1 MKSKFSFETYKKLAV
16 IGVLYIAEGLPYGFL
31 FLTLS
36 VYFRSYGIELKQIGL
51 ISLMGLPWSF
61 KALWSPIVDKYG
73 QRWHWI
79 VATQLLLAL
88 GIIIFAN
95 IPIATLPVFIWI
107 ILLFISFAGATQ
119 DIAVDAYSI
128 DILESHEQG
137 VANGVRTAFYRVAVI
152 ISGGGLIAVS
162 SLIEWKYS
170 FYFIAALFIF
180 IALVISLNKD
190 FHQPK
195 IIKKVEQQKSNFL
208 MLWYY
213 PLKELLVRK
222 DAIPVM
228 IFILLFK
235 FGDQM
240 MTQMVYPFWYDN
252 GFTREEI
259 GLISGTLG
267 MLLTIIGALL
277 GGYLTSKWDIAT
289 ALWILGAFQAFSNL
303 GYAAASHFG
312 ALTYQV
318 YSASMF
324 ESFSSGLGTAAFL
337 AFLMR
342 LCKKQYSATQYALLS
357 SIFVIGA
364 RLSGALGGYCA
375 QYFGYT
381 NFFII
386 TFFVSLPAFA
396 LLPFVMRNLKTL
408 AGE

>member
-1 MKSKFSFETYKKLAV
+1 
-16 IGVLYIAEGLPYGFL
+16 
-31 FLTLS
+31 
-36 VYFRSYGIELKQIGL
+36 
-51 ISLMGLPWSF
+51 
-61 KALWSPIVDKYG
+61 
-73 QRWHWI
+73 
-79 VATQLLLAL
+79 
-88 GIIIFAN
+88 
-95 IPIATLPVFIWI
+95 
-107 ILLFISFAGATQ
+107 
-119 DIAVDAYSI
+119 
-128 DILESHEQG
+128 
-137 VANGVRTAFYRVAVI
+137 
-152 ISGGGLIAVS
+152 
-162 SLIEWKYS
+162 
-170 FYFIAALFIF
+170 
-180 IALVISLNKD
+180 
-190 FHQPK
+190 
-195 IIKKVEQQKSNFL
+195 

-240 MTQMVYPFWYDN
+240 ITQMVYPFWYDN

-289 ALWILGAFQAFSNL
+289 ALWILGAFQAFSTL

-342 LCKKQYSATQYALLS
+342 LCKKQ
-357 SIFVIGA
+357 
-364 RLSGALGGYCA
+364 
-375 QYFGYT
+375 
-381 NFFII
+381 
-386 TFFVSLPAFA
+386 
-396 LLPFVMRNLKTL
+396 
-408 AGE
+408 